1 MSTKKTGDK
10 ILSYGLAGV
19 KVDESSVRYYPLD
32 ELFSKVIGFAGADG
46 QGVVG
51 LETTYDEILRGTP
64 GRYTL
69 YVMAEVWR

>member
-1 MSTKKTGDK
+1 M
-10 ILSYGLAGV
+10 AGI

-51 LETTYDEILRGTP
+51 LEIHMMKFCVVHQG
-64 GRYTL
+64 GYTL